1 MRLTEYIDLIT
12 RKDLPGKDEYSHL
25 EIYEEVEDKFGN
37 KKIKLKDRYKKAR
50 KDYKN
55 AE

>member
-1 MRLTEYIDLIT
+1 MRATEYIDLIT
-12 RKDLPGKDEYSHL
+12 RKDLTNKEDYSHL

-37 KKIKLKDRYKKAR
+37 KKIKLKDIYKKDR